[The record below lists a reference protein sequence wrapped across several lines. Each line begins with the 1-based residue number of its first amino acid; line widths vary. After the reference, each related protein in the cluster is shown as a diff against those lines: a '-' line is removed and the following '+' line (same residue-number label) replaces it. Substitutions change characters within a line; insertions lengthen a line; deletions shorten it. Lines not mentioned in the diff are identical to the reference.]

1 MDRYNECESLNFTL
15 YPSIFFLLESILIP
29 AKLITLPTIKGILQ
43 SKGFG
48 VFPQDFKAS

>member
-1 MDRYNECESLNFTL
+1 MNVSLLILPFIRRL
-15 YPSIFFLLESILIP
+15 IFLLESILIP